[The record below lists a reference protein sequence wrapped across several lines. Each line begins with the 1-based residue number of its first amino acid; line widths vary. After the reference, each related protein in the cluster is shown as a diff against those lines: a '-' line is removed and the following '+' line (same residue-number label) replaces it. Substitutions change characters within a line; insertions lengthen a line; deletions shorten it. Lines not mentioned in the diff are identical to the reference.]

1 MVYDAV
7 LKPFVKEFVDFII
20 LNILDGLKS
29 ENWSIKNSCMLLFS
43 NIIKNLFHHSYAEKY
58 IPTFVEYFST
68 KIELKSKIYN
78 LMSDDSGKYN
88 NDCLILLLNFF
99 SKLKKT
105 KNNEIDNADLKKFI
119 QLIFNLSNH
128 NNNFVRKITVDALIT
143 LYGININELVLRIS
157 QEINIIKN
165 EMLSGELII
174 NKNCFDFL
182 IEFLIRIIKS
192 KEIELAI
199 FVKNFECILD
209 DIQIIFFKLDFIEN
223 KNDKNCMYFYH
234 ISKLLNVIFKN
245 NVLISSKKI
254 LERLISIIRRTDLN
268 KIDVFNMIS
277 KKSNVPFF
285 YKSLKNII
293 KLYMFENVGMFL
305 ENFSKEIE
313 TFLIE
318 KYTPNKN
325 LELLEII
332 TFYLSRYHK
341 YFVKFSSKS
350 IMKILLQGKI
360 FKDVNVTSKLL
371 DFLIKTNIIEVFSQE
386 ELLSLSRNLL
396 SFIEK
401 NPSVTKLNRKILLLL
416 SNIYCLPLK
425 SLSKNIDVLDYRL
438 ISEIYSYICL
448 LRKYSHSQNEEK
460 LRYNS
465 LTALNNILTQINYVK
480 SDEISFVKNLLK
492 EDSKRFKLIIEK
504 IIIEVLLIF
513 TLTLNDEHP
522 EIRAYSAKIFHKL
535 NKICLIVNPSPFLNS
550 EYIMRK
556 FIPNVKIIEQKLNT
570 LLDNNF
576 ENISIEFYS
585 IIIRENLYFEKV
597 NSEDKVFYFEPDNRF
612 IDNVQ
617 IKTDTFNSLVKNNL
631 NLFLPIQLNAEK
643 SKNLGIMIML
653 EDFTQLYQ
661 EKIIN
666 YINMKTKKTIDSQS
680 FRNLIYNKF
689 LNN

>member
-1 MVYDAV
+1 
-7 LKPFVKEFVDFII
+7 
-20 LNILDGLKS
+20 
-29 ENWSIKNSCMLLFS
+29 
-43 NIIKNLFHHSYAEKY
+43 
-58 IPTFVEYFST
+58 
-68 KIELKSKIYN
+68 
-78 LMSDDSGKYN
+78 
-88 NDCLILLLNFF
+88 
-99 SKLKKT
+99 
-105 KNNEIDNADLKKFI
+105 
-119 QLIFNLSNH
+119 
-128 NNNFVRKITVDALIT
+128 
-143 LYGININELVLRIS
+143 
-157 QEINIIKN
+157 
-165 EMLSGELII
+165 
-174 NKNCFDFL
+174 
-182 IEFLIRIIKS
+182 
-192 KEIELAI
+192 
-199 FVKNFECILD
+199 
-209 DIQIIFFKLDFIEN
+209 
-223 KNDKNCMYFYH
+223 
-234 ISKLLNVIFKN
+234 
-245 NVLISSKKI
+245 
-254 LERLISIIRRTDLN
+254 
-268 KIDVFNMIS
+268 
-277 KKSNVPFF
+277 
-285 YKSLKNII
+285 
-293 KLYMFENVGMFL
+293 MFENVGMFL

-318 KYTPNKN
+318 KYSPNKN
-325 LELLEII
+325 LDLLEII

-504 IIIEVLLIF
+504 IIIEVLLF
-513 TLTLNDEHP
+513 CRMQANLAPRPVPTDQAQKMVQN
-522 EIRAYSAKIFHKL
+522 AAKF
-535 NKICLIVNPSPFLNS
+535 SS
-550 EYIMRK
+550 
-556 FIPNVKIIEQKLNT
+556 VKIIEQKLNT